1 MPYITNELQ
10 MKFPYQEKESPMY
23 RLIYNKHILDNNGHF
38 NSYRLQLLG
47 LMRCKHPDIEN
58 KYTMFWEFA
67 NPELEEEIPAGDIMD
82 LIEEMAIIALP
93 VLIEAFSGADVQNK
107 NLFPGVLEYLSTIEQ
122 KI

>member
-10 MKFPYQEKESPMY
+10 MKFPYHQKESPMY

-47 LMRCKHPDIEN
+47 LMRCKHPDIES

-67 NPELEEEIPAGDIMD
+67 NPELEQEIPAGDIMD

-93 VLIEAFSGADVQNK
+93 VL
-107 NLFPGVLEYLSTIEQ
+107 
-122 KI
+122 

>member
-1 MPYITNELQ
+1 
-10 MKFPYQEKESPMY
+10 MY

-47 LMRCKHPDIEN
+47 LMRCKHPDIES

-107 NLFPGVLEYLSTIEQ
+107 NLFPGVLEYPSTIEQ

>member
-1 MPYITNELQ
+1 
-10 MKFPYQEKESPMY
+10 
-23 RLIYNKHILDNNGHF
+23 
-38 NSYRLQLLG
+38 
-47 LMRCKHPDIEN
+47 MRCKHPDIES

-107 NLFPGVLEYLSTIEQ
+107 NLYPGVLEYLSTIEQ

>member
-1 MPYITNELQ
+1 
-10 MKFPYQEKESPMY
+10 
-23 RLIYNKHILDNNGHF
+23 
-38 NSYRLQLLG
+38 
-47 LMRCKHPDIEN
+47 
-58 KYTMFWEFA
+58 MFWEFA

-122 KI
+122 NFI